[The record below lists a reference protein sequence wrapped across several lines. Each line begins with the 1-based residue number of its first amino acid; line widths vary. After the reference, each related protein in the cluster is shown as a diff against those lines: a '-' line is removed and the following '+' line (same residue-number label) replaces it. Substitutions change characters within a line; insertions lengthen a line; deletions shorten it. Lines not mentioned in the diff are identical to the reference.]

1 MSSFAPLSSSEIS
14 KIGKPKTRRYVS
26 LSGWWVRLVFIT
38 SHKLSTK
45 SKILSVLRPYP
56 HSKWIY
62 SACMSWSEKG
72 QLTSQRK
79 QTTARD
85 KLNLTTHLTLHLC
98 ELSHIKMD
106 FVFEYAASPTY
117 TLYLSAIHLYLWDAL
132 TLYLRLTV
140 LCVTYQDG
148 NKFGKIILL
157 PAE

>member
-1 MSSFAPLSSSEIS
+1 M
-14 KIGKPKTRRYVS
+14 
-26 LSGWWVRLVFIT
+26 
-38 SHKLSTK
+38 
-45 SKILSVLRPYP
+45 LRPYP

-106 FVFEYAASPTY
+106 FVFEYAAATHTLCCICPT
-117 TLYLSAIHLYLWDAL
+117 IQLYLWRFVFASHAGVCHISRWKRSWNKL
-132 TLYLRLTV
+132 FCYLRSNLYLVFGCRNLIIWGFICICDRLDLSAQSVFASQSWFITN
-140 LCVTYQDG
+140 QDV
-148 NKFGKIILL
+148 K
-157 PAE
+157 